1 MTRILVTGASGLLG
15 LNFALQYQTAHQV
28 MGVVNAHGLQN
39 MAFAVVKTDLN
50 NPRILKRLL
59 VGAAPE
65 VVIHAAAIANLESC
79 EKDPALAQQVN
90 ADLPGEL
97 AKLTRELGIKMVQ
110 ISTDAVFDGEQ
121 GNYVETDLPNPLS
134 VYASTKLEGEQQVLD
149 ANPEA
154 IVARVN
160 FFGWSLTGKRSLSEF
175 FYNNL
180 SVGKPVKGFTD
191 VNFCPL
197 QVNQLAETLMEM
209 VSLDLQGLY
218 HVVSRDSLSKYDFGC
233 RIADQFGF
241 DKGLITPVSWQDG
254 GLTARRSPNLT
265 LNVNKL
271 TAALGTPL
279 PGIDAGI
286 RRFYQQ
292 YVDGYPAKI
301 QGMAI

>member
-15 LNFALQYQTAHQV
+15 LNFAIQYQTAHQV
-28 MGVVNAHGLQN
+28 MGVVNTHGLQN
-39 MAFAVVKTDLN
+39 MSFAVVKTDLN

-65 VVIHAAAIANLESC
+65 VVIHAAAIANLEAC
-79 EKDPALAQQVN
+79 EKNPALAQQVN

-97 AKLTRELGIKMVQ
+97 AKLTRELGMKMVH

-121 GNYVETDLPNPLS
+121 GNYEETDEPNPLS
-134 VYASTKLEGEQQVLD
+134 VYSRTKLEGEQQVMA

-154 IVARVN
+154 VVARVN
-160 FFGWSLTGKRSLSEF
+160 FFGWSLTGRRSLSEF

-180 SVGKPVKGFTD
+180 SAGKPMKGFTD

-209 VSLDLQGLY
+209 VSLDLKGIY
-218 HVVSRDSLSKYDFGC
+218 HVVSKDSLSKYEFGC

-241 DKGLITPVSWQDG
+241 DKGLIAPVSWQDG

-265 LNVNKL
+265 LNVDRL
-271 TAALGTPL
+271 TAALGAPM
-279 PGIDAGI
+279 PGIESGI

-292 YVDGYPAKI
+292 HVDGYPEKI
-301 QGMAI
+301 RGMAI

>member
-1 MTRILVTGASGLLG
+1 
-15 LNFALQYQTAHQV
+15 
-28 MGVVNAHGLQN
+28 MGVVNTHGLQN
-39 MAFAVVKTDLN
+39 MNFAVVKTDLN

-59 VGAAPE
+59 VGSAPE
-65 VVIHAAAIANLESC
+65 VVIHAAAIANLEVC
-79 EKDPALAQQVN
+79 EKNPELAQQVN

-97 AKLTRELGIKMVQ
+97 AKLTRELGIKLVH
-110 ISTDAVFDGEQ
+110 ISTDAVFDGEK
-121 GNYVETDLPNPLS
+121 GDYVETDEPNPLG
-134 VYASTKLEGEQQVLD
+134 VYSQTKLEGEQQVMD
-149 ANPEA
+149 ANPDA

-180 SVGKPVKGFTD
+180 SAGKQVKGFTD

-209 VSLDLQGLY
+209 VSLDLKGIY
-218 HVVSRDSLSKYDFGC
+218 HTVSKDCLNKYDFGC
-233 RIADQFGF
+233 RIAEQFGF

-265 LNVNKL
+265 LNVDKL
-271 TAALGTPL
+271 TAALGVPM
-279 PGIDAGI
+279 PGIEAGI

-292 YVDGYPAKI
+292 HVDGYPEKI
-301 QGMAI
+301 RGMAI

>member
-28 MGVVNAHGLQN
+28 MGVVNAHGLKN
-39 MAFAVVKTDLN
+39 MAFAVVKTDMN

-65 VVIHAAAIANLESC
+65 VVIHAAAIANLEAC
-79 EKDPALAQQVN
+79 EKDPVLAQQVN

-97 AKLTRELGIKMVQ
+97 AKLTRELGMKMVH

-121 GNYVETDLPNPLS
+121 GNYVETDVPNPLS
-134 VYASTKLEGEQQVLD
+134 VYARTKLEGEQQVLD

-180 SVGKPVKGFTD
+180 SAGKPVKGFTD

-209 VSLDLQGLY
+209 VSLDLNDIY

-241 DKGLITPVSWQDG
+241 DKSLIEPVSWQDG

-265 LNVNKL
+265 LNVDKL

-292 YVDGYPAKI
+292 QVDGYPARLRE
-301 QGMAI
+301 MAI

>member
-134 VYASTKLEGEQQVLD
+134 VYARTKLEGEQQVLD

>member
-15 LNFALQYQTAHQV
+15 LNFALQYQNAHQV
-28 MGVVNAHGLQN
+28 MGVVNTHGLQN
-39 MAFAVVKTDLN
+39 MGFAVVKTDLN

-59 VGAAPE
+59 VGSAPE
-65 VVIHAAAIANLESC
+65 VVIHAAAIANLEAC
-79 EKDPALAQQVN
+79 EKNPELAQQVN

-97 AKLTRELGIKMVQ
+97 AKLTYELGMKLVH

-121 GNYVETDLPNPLS
+121 GNYVETDAPNPLG
-134 VYASTKLEGEQQVLD
+134 VYSRTKLEGEQQVMD

-180 SVGKPVKGFTD
+180 SAGKQVKGFTD

-209 VSLDLQGLY
+209 VSLDLKGVY
-218 HVVSRDSLSKYDFGC
+218 HTVSKDTLNKYDFGC
-233 RIADQFGF
+233 RIAEQFGF

-265 LNVNKL
+265 LNVDKL
-271 TAALGTPL
+271 TAALGTPT
-279 PGIDAGI
+279 PGIEAGI
-286 RRFYQQ
+286 RRFHQQ
-292 YVDGYPAKI
+292 QVDGYPAKI
-301 QGMAI
+301 QGMAL